1 MKYPSVNTFNKNF
14 MQKISAVLLFIMML
28 SLFVGC
34 KTIPSYNDVIPV
46 HDSLSIVSVKLNDKD
61 YPILCIELHR

>member
-1 MKYPSVNTFNKNF
+1 
-14 MQKISAVLLFIMML
+14 MML

-46 HDSLSIVSVKLNDKD
+46 HDSLSIVSVKLNEKRVVNVWTPSQYKTGSGTFPVLYMLDGG
-61 YPILCIELHR
+61 IHEIFHI